1 MQYSDSDHTSLP
13 VHSFYKS
20 IMFTKAKNAG
30 DYDLHDDPS
39 RGMEDTFMAST
50 FDNEATL
57 LHKQIEAELGAPLT
71 DPYVDPYESVDEE
84 ENQDEALW
92 EKWMDFFKALDEN
105 EQVWN
110 YIVNGENPQILD
122 SVSQMDLIGFTKT
135 HKLSIYS
142 DFAETVEIYDNLYQN
157 INRVFSDFIFEYY
170 EMSETPDMITYI
182 NGVDSTGRDTVLR
195 ALDVLRNLAGSVLLD
210 CALYESMIEEKIMNH
225 DKFNERYDKIN
236 YDGWHSLKGLLNDSF
251 SMLSKPEGNV
261 LMRMYNVM
269 NLDREVMLENF
280 GTFDENR
287 SQAVLFML
295 FALDQDQKK
304 STKDELTQKMI
315 KFVSDNWLKDFIK
328 IIKEDT
334 ELQTNNLNMIQ
345 DYINGANIDESL
357 IVELL
362 NKNLSTYS
370 RRRGGSQQNIRF

>member
-1 MQYSDSDHTSLP
+1 
-13 VHSFYKS
+13 
-20 IMFTKAKNAG
+20 
-30 DYDLHDDPS
+30 
-39 RGMEDTFMAST
+39 
-50 FDNEATL
+50 
-57 LHKQIEAELGAPLT
+57 
-71 DPYVDPYESVDEE
+71 
-84 ENQDEALW
+84 
-92 EKWMDFFKALDEN
+92 
-105 EQVWN
+105 
-110 YIVNGENPQILD
+110 
-122 SVSQMDLIGFTKT
+122 
-135 HKLSIYS
+135 
-142 DFAETVEIYDNLYQN
+142 
-157 INRVFSDFIFEYY
+157 
-170 EMSETPDMITYI
+170 
-182 NGVDSTGRDTVLR
+182 
-195 ALDVLRNLAGSVLLD
+195 
-210 CALYESMIEEKIMNH
+210 
-225 DKFNERYDKIN
+225 
-236 YDGWHSLKGLLNDSF
+236 
-251 SMLSKPEGNV
+251 
-261 LMRMYNVM
+261 MRMYNVM